1 MMKIGE
7 TKLRRLLACVL
18 ALAMAL
24 AVLPA
29 AAASMGGWEGVTVCV
44 LYQDA
49 FGSMQQTYAVRMPED
64 MGVAYGWWATLP
76 QEALGT
82 QVTVQVM
89 HPDPLYTYW
98 TPGDAGPEAPNLY
111 WLAEKNAAAVD
122 SMYQYSLGYSY
133 NGTPQQSEDESDY
146 MKLFLSTMEPPF
158 AYTDD
163 AFGGAVMLP
172 AGEEGLGS
180 VPGAEL
186 ITPDWTGTPAA
197 PATATITVEYVHM
210 NGTLLDRQQKTLA
223 PGSHTL
229 WPESAKVG
237 GLNIVG
243 DYSAQVTVYSDGRTD
258 HATVTFL
265 YEDPYQA
272 PVEAVV
278 TVFIYDTMG
287 NEIAPRQQLIL
298 TEGTYPVEAPHASMV
313 PGYELMSD
321 AVVHVT
327 VNADGTYSPSGDEL
341 SFWYRPVQTATPVPE
356 IPAYTAPAQATVTV
370 FIYDSMGKEI
380 MPRQQHTLQAGTHM
394 IEAPAGYETPG
405 YELISEAVL
414 YVTVNPDGSYTPSG
428 EELSFWYRKSQ
439 DETVESIV
447 PVTTAPAQQT
457 AWVTLRYLD
466 SRGKAIASEQV
477 IALDNGTH
485 TIEPD
490 YANVPAGYQ
499 VKSGTERQT
508 VTVRNGVPTLSSVTF
523 YFDQVQTAPSVFDVT
538 VYYYDT
544 MGKEIA
550 PRQTR
555 QLTPGTHWIQ
565 QQSVPAG
572 YTLASESAFQLT
584 VGADGSLDRA
594 AEDVGFWYSRIP
606 VEVKKAVITIR
617 YVDGS
622 GRAIAGPF
630 NQELEGGQTYMIS
643 PDAAVVPEA
652 YDVSG
657 VQPVTVTVSEQGAA
671 SPAVVSFVAELR
683 RESFDLPVGVLL
695 ERYGVVNAKNVAL
708 RSEPYTTKSNT
719 VLGRL
724 QTGDVVY
731 MIASE
736 YNQAGEAWTQIIA
749 NGRTGYMKTDFI
761 DPLTP
766 EASQAYAASVGATPV
781 PTFTPQPTPT
791 PTESFIEFI
800 TPVPVTQAPALS
812 YAVLTRQAELKTG
825 TGSGEWILTW
835 LPEEELVYITGT
847 LRDSRTGETW
857 ASVRTLDNL
866 EGYVLYSSL
875 RLASQQEADW
885 RLELW
890 QQQHATDAPS
900 QLITSTPEPLQRQ
913 GLGKVRAHNVPLRTM
928 PSEVS
933 STATYLPY
941 GKVLTIMGQ
950 IYTDGVTWHNVI
962 VDGRYGYVRSDLADL
977 MSEEELKAYSASQQS
992 ATPTP
997 TGVPTRRPSASE
1009 NLSQYGYVTKD
1020 KVNFRSGAS
1029 MSYGSLAQLNTNA
1042 LCKVISVSQS
1052 GGYTWYQVSYDGRTG
1067 YIRGDCFQQMTVA
1080 QYNAFRV
1087 DGRYEQGLRNNG
1099 KLEDDPWTSDED
1111 EAANNQYGSG
1121 GNNGGSN
1128 IPEYEFED
1136 FLGMATEPPII
1147 PTPTPTLEPRPG
1159 YVNQSGG
1166 GATGSSGGQ
1175 TGGGAQELP
1184 TPGSNVTYTNGDDGG
1199 SNVLIWVIVGLL
1211 LVVTV
1216 GGAVAFM
1223 QHQRRKA
1230 QIAQRAA
1237 QRRAQQARGGAG
1249 NGRAFA
1255 RQEAPEQ
1262 PRTGAYPTYGQS
1274 QTPPLFPQ
1282 SGQIYRDYASQAA
1295 QPTEASQPTAAPQ
1308 QQRNAAAVPQRPYAR
1323 QAGDAQANGTAKP
1336 PVRMGRRTAWQQN
1349 HAQDQNE

>member
-1 MMKIGE
+1 MMKTGE

-29 AAASMGGWEGVTVCV
+29 AAATMGGWEGVTVCV

-49 FGSMQQTYAVRMPED
+49 FGGMQQTYAVRMPED

-98 TPGDAGPEAPNLY
+98 TPGIAGQEAPNLY
-111 WLAEKNAAAVD
+111 WFADKNAAAVD

-133 NGTPQQSEDESDY
+133 NGTPQQSEDENDY
-146 MKLFLSTMEPPF
+146 MKLFLSTLEPPF
-158 AYTDD
+158 VYTDD
-163 AFGGAVMLP
+163 AFGGAMLP
-172 AGEEGLGS
+172 AGEEGLS
-180 VPGAEL
+180 SAPGAEL
-186 ITPDWTGTPAA
+186 ITPDWTGGATAA

-210 NGTLLDRQQKTLA
+210 NGTLLDRQQKTLS

-229 WPESAKVG
+229 WPESTKVG

-243 DYSAQVTVYSDGRTD
+243 DYSAQVTVYNDGRTD

-265 YEDPYQA
+265 YEDPYKA
-272 PVEAVV
+272 PTEAVV

-287 NEIAPRQQLIL
+287 NEIAPRQQLTL
-298 TEGTYPVEAPHASMV
+298 TEGVYPVEAPHASMV
-313 PGYELMSD
+313 PGYELVSD
-321 AVVHVT
+321 AVVYVT

-341 SFWYRPVQTATPVPE
+341 SFWYRPVQTATAVPE
-356 IPAYTAPAQATVTV
+356 IPSYTAPAQATVTV
-370 FIYDSMGKEI
+370 FIFDTLGNEI
-380 MPRQQHTLQAGTHM
+380 APRQQHTLQAGTHM

-428 EELSFWYRKSQ
+428 DELSFWYSKSEE
-439 DETVESIV
+439 ETVESFV

-544 MGKEIA
+544 MGSEIA
-550 PRQTR
+550 PRETR
-555 QLTPGTHWIQ
+555 QLAPGTHWIQ
-565 QQSVPAG
+565 PQSVPAG

-594 AEDVGFWYSRIP
+594 AEDVGFWYSRVP
-606 VEVKKAVITIR
+606 VEAKKAVINVR

-630 NQELEGGQTYMIS
+630 SQELEGGQTYLIS

-652 YDVSG
+652 YDISG
-657 VQPVTVTVSEQGAA
+657 VQPVTVTVSEQGVA

-695 ERYGVVNAKNVAL
+695 ERYGVVNDKNVAL

-724 QTGDVVY
+724 QAGDVVY

-736 YNQAGEAWTQIIA
+736 YNQSGEVWTQIIA
-749 NGRTGYMKTDFI
+749 NGRNGYMKSNFI

-766 EASQAYAASVGATPV
+766 GASQVYAASVGATPV

-791 PTESFIEFI
+791 PTESFIEYI

-825 TGSGEWILTW
+825 TGSGEWVLTW

-847 LRDSRTGETW
+847 LTDSRTGEMW

-866 EGYVLYSSL
+866 NGYVLYSSL

-885 RLELW
+885 RLDLW
-890 QQQHATDAPS
+890 QQQQATVAPT
-900 QLITSTPEPLQRQ
+900 QLITSTPEPQQRQ
-913 GLGKVRAHNVPLRTM
+913 GLGKTRAYNVPLRSM
-928 PSEVS
+928 ASEVS
-933 STATYLPY
+933 STVTYLPY
-941 GKVLTIMGQ
+941 GKVLNITGQ
-950 IYTDGVTWHNVI
+950 TYTDGVTWHNVI
-962 VDGRYGYVRSDLADL
+962 VDGRYGYIRSDLADL
-977 MSEEELKAYSASQQS
+977 MSEAEVKAYWASQQS

-997 TGVPTRRPSASE
+997 TSVPTRSPSASAAMS
-1009 NLSQYGYVTKD
+1009 NYGYVVKD
-1020 KVNFRSGAS
+1020 KVNFRTGAS
-1029 MSYGSLAQLNTNA
+1029 TSSGTLGQLNTYA
-1042 LCKVISVSQS
+1042 MARVLGTRQS
-1052 GGYTWYQVSYDGRTG
+1052 GGETWYNVNYDGKTG
-1067 YIRGDCFQQMTVA
+1067 YIRGDLFKQMTLA
-1080 QYNAFRV
+1080 EYNAFRT

-1099 KLEDDPWTSDED
+1099 TEEAGGWLPDED
-1111 EAANNQYGSG
+1111 EVLNNQYGSG
-1121 GNNGGSN
+1121 GSDL
-1128 IPEYEFED
+1128 PPYEFED
-1136 FLGMATEPPII
+1136 FVALATEPPLN
-1147 PTPTPTLEPRPG
+1147 PTATPTLEPLPG
-1159 YVNQSGG
+1159 YVNQTGG
-1166 GATGSSGGQ
+1166 GSAGSTDSTGGQ

-1184 TPGSNVTYTNGDDGG
+1184 APGTNVTYTNGDDGG
-1199 SNVLIWVIVGLL
+1199 SNVLIWVVVGLL
-1211 LVVTV
+1211 LVVTI
-1216 GGAVAFM
+1216 GGALAFM

-1249 NGRAFA
+1249 GGRAFA
-1255 RQEAPEQ
+1255 RQEPPQQ
-1262 PRTGAYPTYGQS
+1262 PRTGAYPSYGQS
-1274 QTPPLFPQ
+1274 QTPPLFPTT
-1282 SGQIYRDYASQAA
+1282 GGIYQDYATQAA
-1295 QPTEASQPTAAPQ
+1295 QPEENPQPTAAPQ
-1308 QQRNAAAVPQRPYAR
+1308 QRSAAPVPQRPYAR
-1323 QAGDAQANGTAKP
+1323 HTGSAEAPATANP
-1336 PVRMGRRTAWQQN
+1336 PARVGRRTAWQQSHTN
-1349 HAQDQNE
+1349 DQNE